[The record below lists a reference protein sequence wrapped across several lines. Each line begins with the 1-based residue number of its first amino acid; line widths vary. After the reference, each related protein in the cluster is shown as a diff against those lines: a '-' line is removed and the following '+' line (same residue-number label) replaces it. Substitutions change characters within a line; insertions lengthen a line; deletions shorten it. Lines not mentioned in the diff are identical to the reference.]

1 MLEAHTSILLQQQA
15 DVRLTMRTGIKR
27 EGLTMSYCRGDHSLE
42 RDETYFNHREAFVLR
57 LEHLCSNRRTRESP
71 TMLQISRLVSCYEGY
86 NTRPKPRRRVQRL

>member
-57 LEHLCSNRRTRESP
+57 WSIYVQTAAPANLRQCS
-71 TMLQISRLVSCYEGY
+71 
-86 NTRPKPRRRVQRL
+86 K